1 MHRISDLCDD
11 AAYLVTGEHLLHHAF
26 MFRRVVA
33 VVSGREGPVW
43 TEAHR
48 KNTSYETCEAHDVNP
63 ARQEIHNL

>member
-33 VVSGREGPVW
+33 VVSGREGPV
-43 TEAHR
+43 
-48 KNTSYETCEAHDVNP
+48 
-63 ARQEIHNL
+63 